1 MTDMNPLACSPEYQR
16 LREQYETLV
25 VAYTALVSQYQEMTD
40 HEAPHLSALY
50 MNYFGKLLYTQLRLG
65 LSLATLRLRRSL
77 LQAYINR
84 DEAPDLVEIDKQ
96 MAQQRLEF
104 HQLLEKKLAQLK
116 AAKEYWD
123 RPHLSS
129 QETKELKEIY
139 KALVKRLH
147 PDLNPH
153 YTEED
158 KRLFLITVKAY
169 QIGDLPQLRALLA
182 LLNKEKPQEELPSDP
197 EALLAEVEKL
207 QEKKSTLEIRIA
219 KRSESFPF
227 DQKELLSSPVAIL
240 KKQAELEA
248 IIQEFQT
255 CEKEQ
260 QTIVTLM
267 EEYKSHNL

>member
-25 VAYTALVSQYQEMTD
+25 ADYTALVSQYQEMTD

-50 MNYFGKLLYTQLRLG
+50 MHYFGKLLYTQLRLG
-65 LSLATLRLRRSL
+65 LSLATLRFRRSL

-104 HQLLEKKLAQLK
+104 HQLLERKLAQLK

-129 QETKELKEIY
+129 QETKELREIY
-139 KALVKRLH
+139 KTLVKRLH

-169 QIGDLPQLRALLA
+169 QIGDLPQLRAVLA
-182 LLNKEKPQEELPSDP
+182 LLNKEKHSEELPSDP
-197 EALLAEVEKL
+197 ETLSAEIEKL
-207 QEKKSTLEIRIA
+207 REKKSTLEIRMA
-219 KRSESFPF
+219 KRSKSFPF
-227 DQKELLSSPVAIL
+227 DQRELLSSPVKIL
-240 KKQAELEA
+240 EKQAELQA
-248 IIQEFQT
+248 IIQELEES
-255 CEKEQ
+255 EKEM
-260 QTIVTLM
+260 QTIITLM

>member
-50 MNYFGKLLYTQLRLG
+50 MHYFGKLLYTQLRLG

-169 QIGDLPQLRALLA
+169 QIGDLPQLRALLV
-182 LLNKEKPQEELPSDP
+182 LLNREKPQEELPSDP

-248 IIQEFQT
+248 IIQELQT
-255 CEKEQ
+255 SEKEQ

>member
-50 MNYFGKLLYTQLRLG
+50 MHYFGKLLYTQLRLG

-248 IIQEFQT
+248 IIQELQT
-255 CEKEQ
+255 SEKEQ

>member
-50 MNYFGKLLYTQLRLG
+50 MHYFGKLLYTQLRLG

-84 DEAPDLVEIDKQ
+84 DEAPDLIEIDKQ

-139 KALVKRLH
+139 KTLVKRLH

-219 KRSESFPF
+219 KRSKSFPF

-248 IIQEFQT
+248 IIQELQT
-255 CEKEQ
+255 SEKEQ
-260 QTIVTLM
+260 QTIVTLI

>member
-50 MNYFGKLLYTQLRLG
+50 MHYFGKLLYTQLRLG

-84 DEAPDLVEIDKQ
+84 DETPDLVEIDKQ

-139 KALVKRLH
+139 KGLVKRLH

-248 IIQEFQT
+248 IIQELQT
-255 CEKEQ
+255 SEKEQ

>member
-1 MTDMNPLACSPEYQR
+1 MLSRVSEASGAVRDARRGLHGTRLSVSGDDGSRVASP
-16 LREQYETLV
+16 V
-25 VAYTALVSQYQEMTD
+25 CAL
-40 HEAPHLSALY
+40 HALLWQATI
-50 MNYFGKLLYTQLRLG
+50 NQLRLG

-84 DEAPDLVEIDKQ
+84 DEAPDLVKIDKQ

-104 HQLLEKKLAQLK
+104 HQLLERKLAQLK

-123 RPHLSS
+123 RPRLSPE
-129 QETKELKEIY
+129 ETKELKEIY

-169 QIGDLPQLRALLA
+169 QSGDLTQLRAVLD
-182 LLNKEKPQEELPSDP
+182 LLNKEKHKEELPSDP
-197 EALLAEVEKL
+197 EALSAEIEKL
-207 QEKKSTLEIRIA
+207 REKKSTLEIRMA

-227 DQKELLSSPVAIL
+227 DQKELLSSPVKIL
-240 KKQAELEA
+240 EKQAELQA
-248 IIQEFQT
+248 IIQEL
-255 CEKEQ
+255 EASRKEMQ
-260 QTIVTLM
+260 KIITLM

>member
-1 MTDMNPLACSPEYQR
+1 MTDVNPLACSPEYQR
-16 LREQYETLV
+16 LREQYETLAT
-25 VAYTALVSQYQEMTD
+25 AYTALVSQYQEMTE

-50 MNYFGKLLYTQLRLG
+50 MHYFGKLLYAQLRLV
-65 LSLATLRLRRSL
+65 LSLETLRLRRSL

-84 DEAPDLVEIDKQ
+84 DEAPNIAEIDKQ
-96 MAQQRLEF
+96 MVQQRLEF
-104 HQLLEKKLAQLK
+104 HRLLEEKLAQLK
-116 AAKEYWD
+116 AAREYWD
-123 RPHLSS
+123 RPHLSPE
-129 QETKELKEIY
+129 ETKEVKEIY
-139 KALVKRLH
+139 KTLVKRLH

-169 QIGDLPQLRALLA
+169 KMGDLPQLRTVLA
-182 LLNKEKPQEELPSDP
+182 LLNKEKRTEELPSDP
-197 EALLAEVEKL
+197 EALLAEIKKL

-227 DQKELLSSPVAIL
+227 DHKELLSSPVKIL
-240 KKQAELEA
+240 EKQAELEA
-248 IIQEFQT
+248 IIQELVAS
-255 CEKEQ
+255 EKEM

>member
-50 MNYFGKLLYTQLRLG
+50 MHYFGKLLYTQLRLG

-123 RPHLSS
+123 RPHLSF

-139 KALVKRLH
+139 KTLVKRLH

-248 IIQEFQT
+248 IIQELQT
-255 CEKEQ
+255 SEKEQ

>member
-50 MNYFGKLLYTQLRLG
+50 MHYFGKLLYTQLRLG

-207 QEKKSTLEIRIA
+207 QEKKSTLEIRTA

-248 IIQEFQT
+248 IIQELQT
-255 CEKEQ
+255 SEKEQ

>member
-16 LREQYETLV
+16 LREQYETLAA
-25 VAYTALVSQYQEMTD
+25 AYTALVSQYQEMTD

-50 MNYFGKLLYTQLRLG
+50 MHYFGKLLYTQLRLV
-65 LSLATLRLRRSL
+65 LSLETLRLRRSL

-84 DEAPDLVEIDKQ
+84 DEAPNIAEIDKQ

-104 HQLLEKKLAQLK
+104 HRLLEEKLAQLK
-116 AAKEYWD
+116 AAQEYWD
-123 RPHLSS
+123 RPHLSPE
-129 QETKELKEIY
+129 ETKEIKEIY
-139 KALVKRLH
+139 KTLVKRLH

-169 QIGDLPQLRALLA
+169 KMGDLPQLRAVLA
-182 LLNKEKPQEELPSDP
+182 LLNKEKRTEELPSDP
-197 EALLAEVEKL
+197 EALSAEIAKL
-207 QEKKSTLEIRIA
+207 REKKSFLELRIA
-219 KRSESFPF
+219 NRSESFPF
-227 DQKELLSSPVAIL
+227 DHKELLSSPVKIL
-240 KKQAELEA
+240 EKQAELEA
-248 IIQEFQT
+248 IIQELEAS
-255 CEKEQ
+255 EKEM